1 MRRERRAST
10 LFDDRIARVMARGS
24 TKKHSKQAGT
34 LGSEALTHA
43 ERRAL
48 GYGTVRERLGRETV
62 KDFDACALTLSTTD
76 DGVCTPRGVVYDR
89 GAIVQCLV
97 DQRREFERKARAH
110 ARAKEAEARA
120 DDARDAKRRRVELAA
135 FHAANHGG
143 GGTTDEVE
151 GEGKAYAGAA
161 SRQAMEVNATRAATM
176 DGFWRVDGGV
186 DDGLTRAKE
195 KPEKETKC
203 PTTLER
209 LRMKDLVTIKWT
221 KVREGESGKY
231 MCPITYKTFT
241 NATAIVVLKPTGTA
255 ISEEGFK
262 RVVEKE
268 GAYDGVKI
276 RPDKDVIKLQKG
288 GTGFAASGTQVE
300 SKANFDMGLAGGAEL
315 RGQSRGGQSKFG
327 LRFN

>member
-1 MRRERRAST
+1 
-10 LFDDRIARVMARGS
+10 MARGG
-24 TKKHSKQAGT
+24 TKRHSKQAGT

-48 GYGTVRERLGRETV
+48 GHGVVRERLGRETV

-76 DGVCTPRGVVYDR
+76 DAVCTPRGVVYDR
-89 GAIVQCLV
+89 GAILRCLV
-97 DQRREFERKARAH
+97 EQREARDRKTRAHDRARA
-110 ARAKEAEARA
+110 AAARA
-120 DDARDAKRRRVELAA
+120 DDARDAKRRRVELEA
-135 FHAANHGG
+135 FHAANHRGVDA
-143 GGTTDEVE
+143 TREIARE
-151 GEGKAYAGAA
+151 AKAYGGAE
-161 SRQAMEVNATRAATM
+161 SRQAMEVNARRAATM

-186 DDGLTRAKE
+186 DDGLTRAAE
-195 KPEKETKC
+195 KPEKATKC
-203 PTTLER
+203 PTTLEK

-221 KVREGESGKY
+221 KVRDGESGKY

-255 ISEEGFK
+255 MSEEGFK

-276 RPDKDVIKLQKG
+276 RLDKDVIKLQKG

-300 SKANFDMGLAGGAEL
+300 SKANFDMGLSGGAEL